1 MWVKLTPDEVKK
13 AQSRFFRQRIILSI
27 WITVVFFLLMT
38 FFYGRTQRLQTGLLG
53 PSSWNEIID
62 RIPGALVIAPII
74 GLFIFCVSK
83 REKQNFAC
91 KKCGALKPDGD
102 STKCKCGGDFEDCR
116 NLKWVDD
123 HRAHF

>member
-27 WITVVFFLLMT
+27 WMTVVFFLLMT
-38 FFYGRTQRLQTGLLG
+38 FFYGEISSLQTGLLG

-62 RIPGALVIAPII
+62 RIPSALIIALIT
-74 GLFIFCVSK
+74 GLFIFCVYK
-83 REKQNFAC
+83 REDQSFVC
-91 KKCGALKPDGD
+91 RKCGAFKPDGD

-116 NLKWVDD
+116 YLKWVDD
-123 HRAHF
+123 HRDHL